1 MATRVDSAAAALI
14 HGTHTVSTVDLP
26 FSLEQLERADG
37 PLIRVRHGADGGPVE
52 ATAARRVKATPA
64 RVWSTISD
72 VQSYAGRIPMMD
84 SVKIDGNVATV
95 HLRFGLSLFSARFS
109 FKVARELVE
118 GSTVILRYVEG
129 EPRDLHIR
137 LDVLPASAPG
147 ESLLYATI
155 GFDVFSVGWLAKFFL
170 RHHPEIRYGIY
181 PGAASALLD
190 TMRRVSEGGR

>member
-1 MATRVDSAAAALI
+1 MKTNE
-14 HGTHTVSTVDLP
+14 LP
-26 FSLEQLERADG
+26 FSLEQIEGADG

-52 ATAARRVKATPA
+52 ATAARRVKATMA

-72 VQSYAGRIPMMD
+72 VQSYGGRIPMMD
-84 SVKIDGNVATV
+84 SVKVDGNVATV

-109 FKVARELVE
+109 FKVARELLE
-118 GSTVILRYVEG
+118 GRAVHLRYVEG

-137 LDVLPASAPG
+137 LEVHPASTPDA
-147 ESLLYATI
+147 SVLVATI

-170 RHHPEIRYGIY
+170 KHHPEIRYGIY

-190 TMRRVSEGGR
+190 TMRRVSEGAR